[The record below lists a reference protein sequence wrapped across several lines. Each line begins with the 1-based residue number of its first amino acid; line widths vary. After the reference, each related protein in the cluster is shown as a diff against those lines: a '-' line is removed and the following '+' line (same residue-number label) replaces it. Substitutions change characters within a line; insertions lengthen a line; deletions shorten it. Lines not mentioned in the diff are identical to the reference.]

1 MPLFDTTPKGL
12 GLYGIAALL
21 AVVELGVFWQTL
33 HPQVSDDYRAYYIT
47 RASTCLPQPVTA
59 AYKVGELV
67 DFTNAGDINAARE
80 LLPCGWE
87 SPNDDGR
94 QSLGET
100 SRMRFTIGAPQALE
114 LELVLKG
121 INLNDAG
128 PRQVQLY
135 AGELFVGEIFVDP
148 EGTDTYTLSIPAE
161 AITDGLLELRLEF
174 PNAIETSPG
183 IANIYWRSVKLI
195 SARLSPA

>member
-1 MPLFDTTPKGL
+1 MPLSSISPKARGMYAL
-12 GLYGIAALL
+12 AALL
-21 AVVELGVFWQTL
+21 ALVELGVLWQTL
-33 HPQVSDDYRAYYIT
+33 HPNVSDDYRAYYIT
-47 RASTCLPQPVTA
+47 RTTTCLPQPISA
-59 AYKVGELV
+59 AYTLGTTV
-67 DFTNAGDINAARE
+67 DFTTSGDIDAARE

-87 SPNDDGR
+87 RPNDDGR

-100 SRMRFTIGAPQALE
+100 SRMRFTVGAPQNLE
-114 LELVLKG
+114 LQLVFKG

-128 PRQVQLY
+128 PRHVQLY
-135 AGELFVGEIFVDP
+135 AGELFVGEAVVDP
-148 EGTDTYTLSIPAE
+148 EATQTFTFPIPTE
-161 AITDGLLELRLEF
+161 AISDGMLDLRLDF